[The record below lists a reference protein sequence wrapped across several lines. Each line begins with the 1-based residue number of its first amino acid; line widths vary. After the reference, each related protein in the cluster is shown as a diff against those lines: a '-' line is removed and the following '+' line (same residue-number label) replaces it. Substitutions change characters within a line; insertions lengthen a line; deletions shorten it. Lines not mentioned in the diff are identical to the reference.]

1 MSNRYANI
9 IAATLLCIVFL
20 LCVFSIK
27 EDSLTMDEVAHLPS
41 GYSYLIKKD
50 MRLNPEHPPLIKDL
64 AAIPLLFIKNIRFP
78 VDIRDWQEDINGQWG
93 FGYYFLYNAENPADQ
108 MIFWGRIPMIL
119 VLLLLGFYLFK
130 WTREFLGNEA
140 GILALIL
147 FCFSPTF
154 LAHGRLVTT
163 DIGAATGMFIA
174 IYYFLKALRVPTS
187 KNIILAGISF
197 GWAQLC
203 KFSAIILVPFFV
215 FLAFIWWIEKLGKLR
230 EVFKIL
236 ALTFILGAL
245 LIYPIYQYHVW
256 NYPKTRQANDIEFLL
271 SSHPLQFLGPLL
283 AWMAKKPI
291 LRAYAQY
298 LLGLFLVF
306 QRATGGHTTYF
317 LGEVS
322 AGGWK
327 NYFPVVYA
335 IKEPLTF
342 HILTLVA
349 LLYACF
355 LIKKP
360 FWKNPFQ
367 RVNRWIKSHFP
378 EFAMFAFIGIYW
390 LSSLISSLNIG
401 VRHLLPVLP
410 FTILLITLGIKEI
423 LKEPFLKLK
432 YALLGVL
439 LLWQIVSVVSLYPHF
454 LAYFNEIA
462 GGPDEGYIYT
472 VDSNLDWGQDLRRLK
487 KWVDDNGIEKIY
499 IDYFGGGDAKYY
511 FQEKYEPWYGTRD
524 PKAFPQ
530 GSYLAVSATFLQG
543 GRGRPVPGFNQ
554 PAGYYSW
561 LDKYTPVA
569 KIGYSIFVYY
579 ID

>member
-203 KFSAIILVPFFV
+203 KFSAIILVPF
-215 FLAFIWWIEKLGKLR
+215 
-230 EVFKIL
+230 
-236 ALTFILGAL
+236 
-245 LIYPIYQYHVW
+245 
-256 NYPKTRQANDIEFLL
+256 L
-271 SSHPLQFLGPLL
+271 SF
-283 AWMAKKPI
+283 
-291 LRAYAQY
+291 
-298 LLGLFLVF
+298 
-306 QRATGGHTTYF
+306 
-317 LGEVS
+317 
-322 AGGWK
+322 
-327 NYFPVVYA
+327 
-335 IKEPLTF
+335 
-342 HILTLVA
+342 
-349 LLYACF
+349 
-355 LIKKP
+355 
-360 FWKNPFQ
+360 
-367 RVNRWIKSHFP
+367 
-378 EFAMFAFIGIYW
+378 
-390 LSSLISSLNIG
+390 
-401 VRHLLPVLP
+401 
-410 FTILLITLGIKEI
+410 
-423 LKEPFLKLK
+423 
-432 YALLGVL
+432 
-439 LLWQIVSVVSLYPHF
+439 
-454 LAYFNEIA
+454 
-462 GGPDEGYIYT
+462 
-472 VDSNLDWGQDLRRLK
+472 
-487 KWVDDNGIEKIY
+487 
-499 IDYFGGGDAKYY
+499 
-511 FQEKYEPWYGTRD
+511 
-524 PKAFPQ
+524 
-530 GSYLAVSATFLQG
+530 
-543 GRGRPVPGFNQ
+543 
-554 PAGYYSW
+554 
-561 LDKYTPVA
+561 
-569 KIGYSIFVYY
+569 
-579 ID
+579 